1 MPSEGDLSAKWRDL
15 YAVARAEHLGVHDI
29 EYADLRFADRIVVKP
44 IRADGARAR
53 GTAATDSNADH
64 ELVRRQRMPKTEE
77 KYIVA
82 LDIGTS
88 KVCVLVG
95 EVNDRG
101 QIEIIGK
108 GTSPMKGTRRGNIIN
123 LDQAIDAVKKAVDE
137 AEVMAGLQIESVY
150 VGVAGDH
157 IRSVNSRGVVSV
169 IGKHKEIAREDIDR
183 VIEAS
188 KSINVPA
195 ELELLHVIPREFV
208 VDGQD
213 GIHDPLGM
221 TAARLEAN
229 VHIVTGART
238 HNQNVLTC
246 VNKAGIAVQELVLE
260 QLAAAEAV
268 LTQDE
273 REMGVLLMDI
283 GAGTTDYAVF
293 LEGNVVHTNVLPVG
307 AGHFTSDISVVLRTP
322 MEDAERIKK
331 RYGCALGS
339 LVTEDD
345 PIEVPTV
352 GGRAPKILSKHELT
366 EHPRAARGGDREAR
380 LSRHREG
387 RAGQRDPQRRGRS
400 SAAARRWTAWWRW
413 SSRCST
419 SRRARAC
426 RAGLSGLSDT
436 VAGPEWAAAAG
447 LLLWGFRDRHES
459 PASVR
464 AAGFARKSRTR
475 SSRCSR

>member
-1 MPSEGDLSAKWRDL
+1 MPR
-15 YAVARAEHLGVHDI
+15 
-29 EYADLRFADRIVVKP
+29 
-44 IRADGARAR
+44 
-53 GTAATDSNADH
+53 
-64 ELVRRQRMPKTEE
+64 TEE

-95 EVNDRG
+95 EVNDRN
-101 QIEIIGK
+101 QVEIIGK

-150 VGVAGDH
+150 VGMAGDH

-169 IGKHKEIAREDIDR
+169 MSKHKEIGPEDIDR

-188 KSINVPA
+188 KSINIPG

-221 TAARLEAN
+221 TATRLEAN

-238 HNQNVLTC
+238 HNQNILTC

-273 REMGVLLMDI
+273 REMGVLLMDL

-331 RYGCALGS
+331 RYGCAIAS

-352 GGRAPKILSKHELT
+352 GGRAPKILTRQELT
-366 EHPRAARGGDREAR
+366 SILEPRAAEIAKLVYRDLEKVGLEKEIRSGVVLVGGGAEMDGMVVMVEQVFDQSARKGVPRGLG
-380 LSRHREG
+380 
-387 RAGQRDPQRRGRS
+387 
-400 SAAARRWTAWWRW
+400 
-413 SSRCST
+413 
-419 SRRARAC
+419 
-426 RAGLSGLSDT
+426 GLSDT
-436 VAGPEWAAAAG
+436 VNGPEWTAAAG
-447 LLLWGFRDRHES
+447 LLLWGFRNQAKTRRRPKRGLGKVAES
-459 PASVR
+459 VKQLFSW
-464 AAGFARKSRTR
+464 S
-475 SSRCSR
+475 

>member
-1 MPSEGDLSAKWRDL
+1 
-15 YAVARAEHLGVHDI
+15 
-29 EYADLRFADRIVVKP
+29 
-44 IRADGARAR
+44 
-53 GTAATDSNADH
+53 
-64 ELVRRQRMPKTEE
+64 MPKTED

-101 QIEIIGK
+101 QLEIIGK

-157 IRSVNSRGVVSV
+157 IRSVNSRGVVS
-169 IGKHKEIAREDIDR
+169 IAGRQREITREDIDR

-188 KSINVPA
+188 KSINVPG
-195 ELELLHVIPREFV
+195 ELEILHVIPREFV

-238 HNQNVLTC
+238 HNQNVLTA
-246 VNKAGIAVQELVLE
+246 VNKAGIAVDALVLE

-268 LTQDE
+268 LTPDE
-273 REMGVLLMDI
+273 REMGVLLMDL

-307 AGHFTSDISVVLRTP
+307 AGHFTSDVSVVLRTP

-352 GGRAPKILSKHELT
+352 GGRAPKILSKQELT
-366 EHPRAARGGDREAR
+366 GILEPRAAEIAKLVHRDLEKVGLEKEIRSGVVVVGGGAEMDGIVEIIEQIFDQQARKGMPRGLG
-380 LSRHREG
+380 
-387 RAGQRDPQRRGRS
+387 
-400 SAAARRWTAWWRW
+400 
-413 SSRCST
+413 
-419 SRRARAC
+419 
-426 RAGLSGLSDT
+426 GLADT
-436 VAGPEWAAAAG
+436 VAGPEWAAPAG
-447 LLLWGFRDRHES
+447 LLLWGFRERARVRRRPRRGLAKVAE
-459 PASVR
+459 SVR
-464 AAGFARKSRTR
+464 AWFGATS
-475 SSRCSR
+475 

>member
-1 MPSEGDLSAKWRDL
+1 MPR
-15 YAVARAEHLGVHDI
+15 
-29 EYADLRFADRIVVKP
+29 
-44 IRADGARAR
+44 
-53 GTAATDSNADH
+53 
-64 ELVRRQRMPKTEE
+64 TEE

-95 EVNDRG
+95 EINDRN

-123 LDQAIDAVKKAVDE
+123 LDQAVDAVKKAVDE

-150 VGVAGDH
+150 VGVSGDH

-169 IGKHKEIAREDIDR
+169 MGKHKEIGREDIDR

-221 TAARLEAN
+221 TATRLEAN

-238 HNQNVLTC
+238 HDQNILTA

-273 REMGVLLMDI
+273 REMGVLLMDL

-331 RYGCALGS
+331 RYGCALAS

-352 GGRAPKILSKHELT
+352 GGRAPKILSKQELT
-366 EHPRAARGGDREAR
+366 GILEPRAAEIAKLVYRDLEKVGLEKEIRSGVVIVGGGAEMDGMVEIAEQIFDQ
-380 LSRHREG
+380 S
-387 RAGQRDPQRRGRS
+387 ARRGVPR
-400 SAAARRWTAWWRW
+400 
-413 SSRCST
+413 
-419 SRRARAC
+419 
-426 RAGLSGLSDT
+426 GLGGLSDT

-447 LLLWGFRDRHES
+447 LLLWGFRTE
-459 PASVR
+459 AKVR
-464 AAGFARKSRTR
+464 RRPRKGLSKVADSFKQLFTWN
-475 SSRCSR
+475 

>member
-1 MPSEGDLSAKWRDL
+1 MSR
-15 YAVARAEHLGVHDI
+15 
-29 EYADLRFADRIVVKP
+29 
-44 IRADGARAR
+44 
-53 GTAATDSNADH
+53 
-64 ELVRRQRMPKTEE
+64 TEE

-88 KVCVLVG
+88 KVCALVA
-95 EVNDRG
+95 EISDRG
-101 QIEIIGK
+101 QLEIIGK

-123 LDQAIDAVKKAVDE
+123 LDQAIEAVKKAVDE

-150 VGVAGDH
+150 VGVSGDH

-169 IGKHKEIAREDIDR
+169 MGKHKEIAREDIDR

-195 ELELLHVIPREFV
+195 ELELLHVVPREFV

-221 TAARLEAN
+221 TATRLEAN

-238 HNQNVLTC
+238 HNQNILTC

-273 REMGVLLMDI
+273 REMGVLLMDL
-283 GAGTTDYAVF
+283 GGGTTDYAVF

-322 MEDAERIKK
+322 MEDAERIKR
-331 RYGCALGS
+331 RYGCALAS
-339 LVTEDD
+339 LVRDDD

-352 GGRAPKILSKHELT
+352 GGRAPKILSRQELT
-366 EHPRAARGGDREAR
+366 GILEPRAVEIAKLVYRDLEKVGLEKEIRSGVVVVGGGAEMAGIVEMVEQVFDQQARKGV
-380 LSRHREG
+380 
-387 RAGQRDPQRRGRS
+387 PRGL
-400 SAAARRWTAWWRW
+400 
-413 SSRCST
+413 
-419 SRRARAC
+419 
-426 RAGLSGLSDT
+426 GGLSDT
-436 VAGPEWAAAAG
+436 VSGPEWAAACG
-447 LLLWGFRDRHES
+447 LLLWGMRDQSRIRKRPRKGLS
-459 PASVR
+459 KVADSVKQW
-464 AAGFARKSRTR
+464 FAWS
-475 SSRCSR
+475 

>member
-1 MPSEGDLSAKWRDL
+1 M
-15 YAVARAEHLGVHDI
+15 AR
-29 EYADLRFADRIVVKP
+29 
-44 IRADGARAR
+44 
-53 GTAATDSNADH
+53 
-64 ELVRRQRMPKTEE
+64 TEE
-77 KYIVA
+77 KYVVA

-95 EVNDRG
+95 EINDRR
-101 QIEIIGK
+101 QLEIIGK
-108 GTSPMKGTRRGNIIN
+108 GTAPMRGTRRGNIIN
-123 LDQAIDAVKKAVDE
+123 LDQAVDAVKKAVDE

-169 IGKHKEIAREDIDR
+169 VGKHREISREDIDR

-188 KSINVPA
+188 KSINIPA

-221 TAARLEAN
+221 TAQRLEAN

-238 HNQNVLTC
+238 HNQNILTC

-260 QLAAAEAV
+260 QLAAGEAV
-268 LTQDE
+268 LTHDE
-273 REMGVLLMDI
+273 REMGVLLLDL
-283 GAGTTDYAVF
+283 GAGTADYAVF

-331 RYGCALGS
+331 RHGCALSS
-339 LVTEDD
+339 LITEND

-352 GGRAPKILSKHELT
+352 GGRAPKIVSRHELT
-366 EHPRAARGGDREAR
+366 NILEPRAAEIAKLVYKDLEKVGLDKEIRSGVVMVGGGAEMDGMIEMIEQVFDQQARKGIPRGLG
-380 LSRHREG
+380 
-387 RAGQRDPQRRGRS
+387 
-400 SAAARRWTAWWRW
+400 
-413 SSRCST
+413 
-419 SRRARAC
+419 
-426 RAGLSGLSDT
+426 GLADT

-447 LLLWGFRDRHES
+447 LLLWGFRTE
-459 PASVR
+459 AKVR
-464 AAGFARKSRTR
+464 KRPRTGLARVADSFRSWFAAE
-475 SSRCSR
+475 

>member
-1 MPSEGDLSAKWRDL
+1 M
-15 YAVARAEHLGVHDI
+15 AR
-29 EYADLRFADRIVVKP
+29 
-44 IRADGARAR
+44 
-53 GTAATDSNADH
+53 
-64 ELVRRQRMPKTEE
+64 TED
-77 KYIVA
+77 KYVVA

-88 KVCVLVG
+88 KVCALVG
-95 EVNDRG
+95 EISDRG
-101 QIEIIGK
+101 LLEIIGK

-123 LDQAIDAVKKAVDE
+123 LDQAIEAVKKAVDE
-137 AEVMAGLQIESVY
+137 CEVMAGLQIESAY

-169 IGKHKEIAREDIDR
+169 MGKHKEISREDIDR

-188 KSINVPA
+188 KSINIPA
-195 ELELLHVIPREFV
+195 ELELLHVVPRQFV

-221 TAARLEAN
+221 TAQRLEAN

-238 HNQNVLTC
+238 HDQNILTC

-273 REMGVLLMDI
+273 REMGVLLMDL
-283 GAGTTDYAVF
+283 GGGTTDYAVF

-331 RYGCALGS
+331 RYGCALTS
-339 LVTEDD
+339 LVTDDD

-352 GGRAPKILSKHELT
+352 GGRAPKILSKQELT
-366 EHPRAARGGDREAR
+366 GILEPRAAEIAKHVSRDLEKVGLDKEIRSGVVIVGGGAEMDGIVEMIEQVFEQQARKGTPRGFG
-380 LSRHREG
+380 
-387 RAGQRDPQRRGRS
+387 
-400 SAAARRWTAWWRW
+400 
-413 SSRCST
+413 
-419 SRRARAC
+419 
-426 RAGLSGLSDT
+426 GLADT
-436 VAGPEWAAAAG
+436 VAGPEWAATAG
-447 LLLWGFRDRHES
+447 LLLWGFRT
-459 PASVR
+459 
-464 AAGFARKSRTR
+464 RTKL
-475 SSRCSR
+475 

>member
-1 MPSEGDLSAKWRDL
+1 MSRTD
-15 YAVARAEHLGVHDI
+15 
-29 EYADLRFADRIVVKP
+29 DRYVV
-44 IRADGARAR
+44 
-53 GTAATDSNADH
+53 S
-64 ELVRRQRMPKTEE
+64 
-77 KYIVA
+77 

-95 EVNDRG
+95 EVSDRG
-101 QIEIIGK
+101 QLEIIGK
-108 GTSPMKGTRRGNIIN
+108 GTAPMKGTRRGNIIN
-123 LDQAIDAVKKAVDE
+123 LEQAVDAVRKAVDE
-137 AEVMAGLQIESVY
+137 AEVMAGLSIDSVY

-157 IRSVNSRGVVSV
+157 IRSMNSRGVVSV
-169 IGKHKEIAREDIDR
+169 MGKHKEIGREDIER
-183 VIEAS
+183 VIEAT
-188 KSINVPA
+188 KSINIPG

-208 VDGQD
+208 VDGQE

-221 TAARLEAN
+221 NAARLEAN

-331 RYGCALGS
+331 RYGCALSS
-339 LVTEDD
+339 LVMADD

-352 GGRAPKILSKHELT
+352 GGRAPKIVSRQELT
-366 EHPRAARGGDREAR
+366 GIIEPRAAEIAKLVYRDLEKVGLDKEIRSGVVVVGGGAEM
-380 LSRHREG
+380 EG
-387 RAGQRDPQRRGRS
+387 IIELIEQVFDQQARRGVPR
-400 SAAARRWTAWWRW
+400 
-413 SSRCST
+413 
-419 SRRARAC
+419 
-426 RAGLSGLSDT
+426 GLGGLADT
-436 VAGPEWAAAAG
+436 VSGAEWAAAAG
-447 LLLWGFRDRHES
+447 LLLWGFRDQ
-459 PASVR
+459 A
-464 AAGFARKSRTR
+464 RTR
-475 SSRCSR
+475 KRPRKGLSKMADSFKSLFAWS

>member
-1 MPSEGDLSAKWRDL
+1 M
-15 YAVARAEHLGVHDI
+15 AR
-29 EYADLRFADRIVVKP
+29 
-44 IRADGARAR
+44 
-53 GTAATDSNADH
+53 
-64 ELVRRQRMPKTEE
+64 TEE

-88 KVCVLVG
+88 KACALVG
-95 EVNDRG
+95 EISDRG
-101 QIEIIGK
+101 QLEIIGK

-169 IGKHKEIAREDIDR
+169 MGKHKEIGREDIDR

-188 KSINVPA
+188 KSINIPA

-221 TAARLEAN
+221 TATRLEAN

-283 GAGTTDYAVF
+283 GGGTTDYAVF

-331 RYGCALGS
+331 RYGCALSS
-339 LVTEDD
+339 LVVVDD

-352 GGRAPKILSKHELT
+352 GGRAPKILSRQELT
-366 EHPRAARGGDREAR
+366 GILEPRAAELAKLVYRDLEKVGLEKEIRSGVVLVGGGAEMDGMVEMVEQVFDQSARKGVPRGLG
-380 LSRHREG
+380 
-387 RAGQRDPQRRGRS
+387 
-400 SAAARRWTAWWRW
+400 
-413 SSRCST
+413 
-419 SRRARAC
+419 
-426 RAGLSGLSDT
+426 GLADT

-447 LLLWGFRDRHES
+447 LLLWGFKD
-459 PASVR
+459 
-464 AAGFARKSRTR
+464 KSRVQKR
-475 SSRCSR
+475 PRKGLAKVADSFKQLFAWS

>member
-1 MPSEGDLSAKWRDL
+1 MSR
-15 YAVARAEHLGVHDI
+15 
-29 EYADLRFADRIVVKP
+29 
-44 IRADGARAR
+44 
-53 GTAATDSNADH
+53 
-64 ELVRRQRMPKTEE
+64 TEE

-88 KVCVLVG
+88 KVCALVG
-95 EVNDRG
+95 EIGDRG
-101 QIEIIGK
+101 QLEIIGK

-123 LDQAIDAVKKAVDE
+123 LDQAVEAVKKAVDE
-137 AEVMAGLQIESVY
+137 CEVMAGLQIESAY

-169 IGKHKEIAREDIDR
+169 MGKHKEIAREDIDR

-188 KSINVPA
+188 KSINIPS

-221 TAARLEAN
+221 TATRLEAN

-273 REMGVLLMDI
+273 REMGVLLMDL
-283 GAGTTDYAVF
+283 GGGTTDYAVF
-293 LEGNVVHTNVLPVG
+293 LEGNVIHTNVLPVG

-331 RYGCALGS
+331 RYGCALAS

-352 GGRAPKILSKHELT
+352 GGRAPKILSRQELT
-366 EHPRAARGGDREAR
+366 GILEPRAAEIAKLVYRDLEKVGLDKEIRSGVVVVGGGAEMDGIVEMVEQVFDQQARKGVPRGVG
-380 LSRHREG
+380 
-387 RAGQRDPQRRGRS
+387 
-400 SAAARRWTAWWRW
+400 
-413 SSRCST
+413 
-419 SRRARAC
+419 
-426 RAGLSGLSDT
+426 GLADT
-436 VAGPEWAAAAG
+436 VGGPEWAAACG
-447 LLLWGFRDRHES
+447 LLLWGLRDQTR
-459 PASVR
+459 VR
-464 AAGFARKSRTR
+464 KRPRKGLAKVADSFKQWFAWS
-475 SSRCSR
+475 

>member
-1 MPSEGDLSAKWRDL
+1 
-15 YAVARAEHLGVHDI
+15 
-29 EYADLRFADRIVVKP
+29 
-44 IRADGARAR
+44 
-53 GTAATDSNADH
+53 
-64 ELVRRQRMPKTEE
+64 MPKADN
-77 KYIVA
+77 YIVG

-95 EVNDRG
+95 ELTDRG
-101 QIEIIGK
+101 QLELIGK
-108 GTSPMKGTRRGNIIN
+108 GTAPMRGTRRGNIIN

-137 AEVMAGLQIESVY
+137 AEVMAGLQIDSVF

-169 IGKHKEIAREDIDR
+169 MGKHKEISHEDIDR

-188 KSINVPA
+188 KSINIPS
-195 ELELLHVIPREFV
+195 ELELLHVVPREFV

-221 TAARLEAN
+221 TGSRLEAN

-238 HNQNVLTC
+238 HNQNILTC
-246 VNKAGIAVQELVLE
+246 VNKAGIAVQEMVLE
-260 QLAAAEAV
+260 QLAAAESV
-268 LTQDE
+268 LTPDE

-307 AGHFTSDISVVLRTP
+307 AGHFTSDLSVVLRTP

-339 LVTEDD
+339 LVTSDD

-352 GGRAPKILSKHELT
+352 GGRAPKIVSRAELT
-366 EHPRAARGGDREAR
+366 NILEPRAAELAR
-380 LSRHREG
+380 LVYRDIEKVGLDKEIRSGLVLVGGGAEMDGMVEMVEQVFDQQSRKG
-387 RAGQRDPQRRGRS
+387 MPRGL
-400 SAAARRWTAWWRW
+400 
-413 SSRCST
+413 
-419 SRRARAC
+419 
-426 RAGLSGLSDT
+426 GGLSDT
-436 VAGPEWAAAAG
+436 VNGPEWAAATG
-447 LLLWGFRDRHES
+447 LLLWGLRN
-459 PASVR
+459 R
-464 AAGFARKSRTR
+464 ARTR
-475 SSRCSR
+475 KPQRRGLAKVADSFRQWFAQS

>member
-1 MPSEGDLSAKWRDL
+1 
-15 YAVARAEHLGVHDI
+15 
-29 EYADLRFADRIVVKP
+29 
-44 IRADGARAR
+44 
-53 GTAATDSNADH
+53 
-64 ELVRRQRMPKTEE
+64 MPKSEE

-95 EVNDRG
+95 EVTDRA
-101 QIEIIGK
+101 QLEIIGR
-108 GTSPMKGTRRGNIIN
+108 GTAPMKGTRRGNIIN
-123 LDQAIDAVKKAVDE
+123 LDQAIDAVKKAIDE
-137 AEVMAGLQIESVY
+137 AEVMAGLQIESAY

-157 IRSVNSRGVVSV
+157 IRSVNSRGVVSIV
-169 IGKHKEIAREDIDR
+169 GKHREIAREDIDR

-195 ELELLHVIPREFV
+195 ELEILHVIPREFV

-238 HNQNVLTC
+238 HNQNVLTA

-260 QLAAAEAV
+260 QLAVAEAV

-273 REMGVLLMDI
+273 REMGVLLMDM

-331 RYGCALGS
+331 RYGCALAS

-366 EHPRAARGGDREAR
+366 SILEPRAAEIAKLIYHDLEKVGLEKEMRSGVVVVGGGAEMDGIIEITEQIFEQQARKGLPRGLG
-380 LSRHREG
+380 
-387 RAGQRDPQRRGRS
+387 
-400 SAAARRWTAWWRW
+400 
-413 SSRCST
+413 
-419 SRRARAC
+419 
-426 RAGLSGLSDT
+426 GLSDT
-436 VAGPEWAAAAG
+436 VSGPEWAAAAG
-447 LLLWGFRDRHES
+447 LLLWGFRDRARVRNRVRRGGLARVAES
-459 PASVR
+459 FRSWF
-464 AAGFARKSRTR
+464 AAN
-475 SSRCSR
+475 

>member
-1 MPSEGDLSAKWRDL
+1 
-15 YAVARAEHLGVHDI
+15 
-29 EYADLRFADRIVVKP
+29 
-44 IRADGARAR
+44 
-53 GTAATDSNADH
+53 
-64 ELVRRQRMPKTEE
+64 MPKTED

-88 KVCVLVG
+88 KVCALVA
-95 EVNDRG
+95 EISDRG
-101 QIEIIGK
+101 QLEIIGK

-137 AEVMAGLQIESVY
+137 AEVMAGLQIDSVY
-150 VGVAGDH
+150 AGISGDH

-169 IGKHKEIAREDIDR
+169 MGKHKEIGREDIDR

-188 KSINVPA
+188 KSINVPS
-195 ELELLHVIPREFV
+195 ELELLHVIPRQFV

-213 GIHDPLGM
+213 GIHDPIGM
-221 TAARLEAN
+221 TATRLEAN

-246 VNKAGIAVQELVLE
+246 VNKAGIAVQEMVLE

-283 GAGTTDYAVF
+283 GGGTTDYAVF

-322 MEDAERIKK
+322 MEDAERIKR
-331 RYGCALGS
+331 RYGCVLAS

-352 GGRAPKILSKHELT
+352 GGRAPKILSKQELT
-366 EHPRAARGGDREAR
+366 GILEPRAAEIAKLVYRDLEKVGLDKEIRSGVVLVGGGAEMDGMVEMVEQVFDQQARKGVPRGFG
-380 LSRHREG
+380 
-387 RAGQRDPQRRGRS
+387 
-400 SAAARRWTAWWRW
+400 
-413 SSRCST
+413 
-419 SRRARAC
+419 
-426 RAGLSGLSDT
+426 GLADT
-436 VAGPEWAAAAG
+436 VSGPEWAAAAG
-447 LLLWGFRDRHES
+447 LLLWGLKDQSRVRKRPRRGLAKVAES
-459 PASVR
+459 VKQW
-464 AAGFARKSRTR
+464 FAW
-475 SSRCSR
+475 SS

>member
-1 MPSEGDLSAKWRDL
+1 MSR
-15 YAVARAEHLGVHDI
+15 
-29 EYADLRFADRIVVKP
+29 
-44 IRADGARAR
+44 
-53 GTAATDSNADH
+53 
-64 ELVRRQRMPKTEE
+64 TED

-88 KVCVLVG
+88 KVCALVA
-95 EVNDRG
+95 EISERG
-101 QIEIIGK
+101 QLEIIGK

-123 LDQAIDAVKKAVDE
+123 LDQGIEAVKKAVDE
-137 AEVMAGLQIESVY
+137 AEVMAGLSIESAY

-169 IGKHKEIAREDIDR
+169 MGKHKEIAREDIER
-183 VIEAS
+183 VIEKS
-188 KSINVPA
+188 KSINIPA

-221 TAARLEAN
+221 TATRLEAN

-273 REMGVLLMDI
+273 REMGVLLMDL
-283 GAGTTDYAVF
+283 GGGTTDYAVF

-307 AGHFTSDISVVLRTP
+307 AGHFTSDISVVPGSLKK
-322 MEDAERIKK
+322 DAERIKK
-331 RYGCALGS
+331 RYGCALSS
-339 LVTEDD
+339 LVTDDD

-352 GGRAPKILSKHELT
+352 GGRAPKILSRQELT
-366 EHPRAARGGDREAR
+366 GILEPRAAEIAKLVYRDLEKVGLDKEIRSGVVVVGGGAEMDGIVEMVEQVFDQQAR
-380 LSRHREG
+380 KG
-387 RAGQRDPQRRGRS
+387 VPQ
-400 SAAARRWTAWWRW
+400 
-413 SSRCST
+413 
-419 SRRARAC
+419 
-426 RAGLSGLSDT
+426 GLGGLSDT
-436 VAGPEWAAAAG
+436 VSGPEWAAACG
-447 LLLWGFRDRHES
+447 LLLWGLRDQSR
-459 PASVR
+459 VR
-464 AAGFARKSRTR
+464 KRPRKGLAKVADSFKQWFAWT
-475 SSRCSR
+475 

>member
-1 MPSEGDLSAKWRDL
+1 
-15 YAVARAEHLGVHDI
+15 
-29 EYADLRFADRIVVKP
+29 
-44 IRADGARAR
+44 
-53 GTAATDSNADH
+53 
-64 ELVRRQRMPKTEE
+64 MPKNDG
-77 KYIVA
+77 YIVA

-101 QIEIIGK
+101 QLEIIGK
-108 GTSPMKGTRRGNIIN
+108 GTAPMKGTRRGNIIN

-137 AEVMAGLQIESVY
+137 AEVMAGLQIESVF
-150 VGVAGDH
+150 VGVSGDH
-157 IRSVNSRGVVSV
+157 IRSINSRGVVSV
-169 IGKHKEIAREDIDR
+169 MSKHKEISREDIDR

-188 KSINVPA
+188 KSIAIPG

-221 TAARLEAN
+221 TGSRLEAN

-246 VNKAGIAVQELVLE
+246 VNKAGIAVTELVLE
-260 QLAAAEAV
+260 QLAGAEAV

-273 REMGVLLMDI
+273 REMGVLLLDI

-339 LVTEDD
+339 LITADD

-352 GGRAPKILSKHELT
+352 GGRAPKILSRHELT
-366 EHPRAARGGDREAR
+366 NILEPRAAEIAKLVYRDLEKVGLDKEIRSGVVVVGGGAEMDGIVEMIEQVFDQQARKGSPRGLG
-380 LSRHREG
+380 
-387 RAGQRDPQRRGRS
+387 
-400 SAAARRWTAWWRW
+400 
-413 SSRCST
+413 
-419 SRRARAC
+419 
-426 RAGLSGLSDT
+426 GLSDT
-436 VAGPEWAAAAG
+436 VNGPEWSAAAG
-447 LLLWGFRDRHES
+447 LLLWGFRNRARDRKPQRTGLGKVAES
-459 PASVR
+459 FR
-464 AAGFARKSRTR
+464 QWFAQS
-475 SSRCSR
+475 

>member
-1 MPSEGDLSAKWRDL
+1 MPRSD
-15 YAVARAEHLGVHDI
+15 
-29 EYADLRFADRIVVKP
+29 
-44 IRADGARAR
+44 
-53 GTAATDSNADH
+53 
-64 ELVRRQRMPKTEE
+64 E
-77 KYIVA
+77 KYVVA

-95 EVNDRG
+95 EVNDRN

-123 LDQAIDAVKKAVDE
+123 LDQATDAVKKAVDE
-137 AEVMAGLQIESVY
+137 AEVMAGLQIEAVY

-169 IGKHKEIAREDIDR
+169 MGKHKEIAREDIDR

-188 KSINVPA
+188 KSINIPG

-213 GIHDPLGM
+213 SIHDPLGM
-221 TAARLEAN
+221 TATRLEAN

-238 HNQNVLTC
+238 HNQNILTC

-260 QLAAAEAV
+260 QLAAAETV
-268 LTQDE
+268 LTLDE

-331 RYGCALGS
+331 RYGCALAS
-339 LVTEDD
+339 LVTQDD

-352 GGRAPKILSKHELT
+352 GGRAPKILSRQELT
-366 EHPRAARGGDREAR
+366 GILEPRAAEIAKLVYRDLEKVGLEKEIRSGVVLVGGGAEMDGMVEMVEQVFDQQARKGIPRGLG
-380 LSRHREG
+380 
-387 RAGQRDPQRRGRS
+387 
-400 SAAARRWTAWWRW
+400 
-413 SSRCST
+413 
-419 SRRARAC
+419 
-426 RAGLSGLSDT
+426 GLADT

-447 LLLWGFRDRHES
+447 LLLWGYRSEVKSRRRPRRGLAKVAE
-459 PASVR
+459 SVR
-464 AAGFARKSRTR
+464 SWFAWN
-475 SSRCSR
+475 

>member
-1 MPSEGDLSAKWRDL
+1 
-15 YAVARAEHLGVHDI
+15 
-29 EYADLRFADRIVVKP
+29 
-44 IRADGARAR
+44 
-53 GTAATDSNADH
+53 
-64 ELVRRQRMPKTEE
+64 MPKNDG
-77 KYIVA
+77 YIVA

-101 QIEIIGK
+101 QLEIIGK
-108 GTSPMKGTRRGNIIN
+108 GTAPMKGTRRGNIIN

-150 VGVAGDH
+150 VGVSGDH
-157 IRSVNSRGVVSV
+157 IRSINSRGVISV
-169 IGKHKEIAREDIDR
+169 MSKHKEISREDIDR

-188 KSINVPA
+188 KSIAIPG
-195 ELELLHVIPREFV
+195 ELELLHVIPREFI

-221 TAARLEAN
+221 TGSRLEAN

-246 VNKAGIAVQELVLE
+246 VNKAGIAVKELVLE
-260 QLAAAEAV
+260 QLAGAEAV
-268 LTQDE
+268 LTHDE
-273 REMGVLLMDI
+273 REMGVLLIDL

-339 LVTEDD
+339 LITADD

-352 GGRAPKILSKHELT
+352 GGRAPKILSRHELT
-366 EHPRAARGGDREAR
+366 NILEPRAAEIAKLVYRDLEKVGLDKEIRSGVVVVGGGAEMDGIVEMIEQVFDQQARKGSPRGLG
-380 LSRHREG
+380 
-387 RAGQRDPQRRGRS
+387 
-400 SAAARRWTAWWRW
+400 
-413 SSRCST
+413 
-419 SRRARAC
+419 
-426 RAGLSGLSDT
+426 GLSDT
-436 VAGPEWAAAAG
+436 VNGPEWSAAAG
-447 LLLWGFRDRHES
+447 LLLWGFRNRARDRKPQRTGFGKVAES
-459 PASVR
+459 FR
-464 AAGFARKSRTR
+464 QWFAQS
-475 SSRCSR
+475 

>member
-1 MPSEGDLSAKWRDL
+1 
-15 YAVARAEHLGVHDI
+15 
-29 EYADLRFADRIVVKP
+29 
-44 IRADGARAR
+44 
-53 GTAATDSNADH
+53 
-64 ELVRRQRMPKTEE
+64 MPKTED

-95 EVNDRG
+95 EINDRG
-101 QIEIIGK
+101 QLEIIGK

-123 LDQAIDAVKKAVDE
+123 LDQAIEAVKKAVDE
-137 AEVMAGLQIESVY
+137 AEVMAGVQIEAVY
-150 VGVAGDH
+150 VGIAGDH
-157 IRSVNSRGVVSV
+157 IRSVNSRGVISV
-169 IGKHKEIAREDIDR
+169 TGKHKEIAREDIDR

-260 QLAAAEAV
+260 QLAAGEAV

-273 REMGVLLMDI
+273 REMGVLLMDV

-322 MEDAERIKK
+322 MEDAERIK
-331 RYGCALGS
+331 RRHGCVLSS
-339 LVTEDD
+339 LIREDD

-366 EHPRAARGGDREAR
+366 NILEPRAAEIAKLVYRDLEKVGLEKEIRSGVVLVGGGAEMDGMVEIVEQIFDQQARKGVPRGLG
-380 LSRHREG
+380 
-387 RAGQRDPQRRGRS
+387 
-400 SAAARRWTAWWRW
+400 
-413 SSRCST
+413 
-419 SRRARAC
+419 
-426 RAGLSGLSDT
+426 GLADT
-436 VAGPEWAAAAG
+436 VGGPEWAAAAG
-447 LLLWGFRDRHES
+447 LLLWGFRDRARDRKRPQKGFS
-459 PASVR
+459 KLASSLKSW
-464 AAGFARKSRTR
+464 FATT
-475 SSRCSR
+475 

>member
-1 MPSEGDLSAKWRDL
+1 MPR
-15 YAVARAEHLGVHDI
+15 
-29 EYADLRFADRIVVKP
+29 
-44 IRADGARAR
+44 
-53 GTAATDSNADH
+53 
-64 ELVRRQRMPKTEE
+64 TED

-101 QIEIIGK
+101 QLEIIGK

-150 VGVAGDH
+150 VGIAGDH

-169 IGKHKEIAREDIDR
+169 MGKHKEIAREDIDR

-188 KSINVPA
+188 KSINIPA

-221 TAARLEAN
+221 TATRLEAN

-331 RYGCALGS
+331 RYGCALG
-339 LVTEDD
+339 V
-345 PIEVPTV
+345 
-352 GGRAPKILSKHELT
+352 
-366 EHPRAARGGDREAR
+366 
-380 LSRHREG
+380 
-387 RAGQRDPQRRGRS
+387 AGHRGRS
-400 SAAARRWTAWWRW
+400 DRSADRRRPRAEDPLEARADRTSSSRARRRSRSSSTATWRRSDW
-413 SSRCST
+413 
-419 SRRARAC
+419 RRRSARGVVLVGGGAEMDGMVEMVEQIFDQQA
-426 RAGLSGLSDT
+426 RKGVPRGLGGLSDT
-436 VAGPEWAAAAG
+436 VERSGVGRGGGAAAVGIPQRGRRCASAAQGAG
-447 LLLWGFRDRHES
+447 EGGDRS
-459 PASVR
+459 
-464 AAGFARKSRTR
+464 AAVCG
-475 SSRCSR
+475 

>member
-1 MPSEGDLSAKWRDL
+1 
-15 YAVARAEHLGVHDI
+15 
-29 EYADLRFADRIVVKP
+29 
-44 IRADGARAR
+44 
-53 GTAATDSNADH
+53 
-64 ELVRRQRMPKTEE
+64 MPKTED

-95 EVNDRG
+95 EVNDRA
-101 QIEIIGK
+101 QLEIIGK

-157 IRSVNSRGVVSV
+157 IRSVNSRGVVS
-169 IGKHKEIAREDIDR
+169 IAGKHREIAREDIDR

-188 KSINVPA
+188 KSINVPG
-195 ELELLHVIPREFV
+195 ELEILHVIPREFV

-238 HNQNVLTC
+238 HNQNVLTA
-246 VNKAGIAVQELVLE
+246 VNKAGIAVDALVLE

-268 LTQDE
+268 LTPDE
-273 REMGVLLMDI
+273 REMGVLLMDL

-307 AGHFTSDISVVLRTP
+307 AGHFTSDVSVVLRTP

-352 GGRAPKILSKHELT
+352 GGRAPKILSKQELT
-366 EHPRAARGGDREAR
+366 GILEPRAAEIAKLVHRDLEKVGLEKEIRSGVVLVGGGAEMDGMVEIVEQIFDQQARKGVPRGLG
-380 LSRHREG
+380 
-387 RAGQRDPQRRGRS
+387 
-400 SAAARRWTAWWRW
+400 
-413 SSRCST
+413 
-419 SRRARAC
+419 
-426 RAGLSGLSDT
+426 GLADT
-436 VAGPEWAAAAG
+436 VNGPEWAAAAG
-447 LLLWGFRDRHES
+447 LLLWGFRERARVRRRPRKGLAKVAE
-459 PASVR
+459 SVR
-464 AAGFARKSRTR
+464 AWFGAAS
-475 SSRCSR
+475 

>member
-1 MPSEGDLSAKWRDL
+1 MPR
-15 YAVARAEHLGVHDI
+15 
-29 EYADLRFADRIVVKP
+29 
-44 IRADGARAR
+44 
-53 GTAATDSNADH
+53 
-64 ELVRRQRMPKTEE
+64 TED
-77 KYIVA
+77 KYVVA

-88 KVCVLVG
+88 KVCALVG
-95 EVNDRG
+95 EISDRG
-101 QIEIIGK
+101 LLEIIGK

-123 LDQAIDAVKKAVDE
+123 LDQAIEAVKKAVDE
-137 AEVMAGLQIESVY
+137 AEVMAGLQIDAVY
-150 VGVAGDH
+150 AGVSGDH

-169 IGKHKEIAREDIDR
+169 MGKHKEIGREDIDR

-188 KSINVPA
+188 KSINIPA

-213 GIHDPLGM
+213 GIHDPIGM
-221 TAARLEAN
+221 TATRLEAN

-238 HNQNVLTC
+238 HDQNILTC

-283 GAGTTDYAVF
+283 GGGTTDYAVF

-331 RYGCALGS
+331 RYGCALSS
-339 LVTEDD
+339 LVTSDD

-352 GGRAPKILSKHELT
+352 GGRAPKILSRQELT
-366 EHPRAARGGDREAR
+366 GILEPRAAEIAKLVYRDLEKVGLEKEIRSGVVLVGGGAEMDGLVELVEQVFDQSARKGVPRGFG
-380 LSRHREG
+380 
-387 RAGQRDPQRRGRS
+387 
-400 SAAARRWTAWWRW
+400 
-413 SSRCST
+413 
-419 SRRARAC
+419 
-426 RAGLSGLSDT
+426 GLADT
-436 VAGPEWAAAAG
+436 VSSPEYAAAAG
-447 LLLWGFRDRHES
+447 LLLWGLRNQTKAQSKRPRKGLAKVAD
-459 PASVR
+459 SVKSW
-464 AAGFARKSRTR
+464 FAWS
-475 SSRCSR
+475 

>member
-1 MPSEGDLSAKWRDL
+1 M
-15 YAVARAEHLGVHDI
+15 AR
-29 EYADLRFADRIVVKP
+29 
-44 IRADGARAR
+44 
-53 GTAATDSNADH
+53 
-64 ELVRRQRMPKTEE
+64 TED
-77 KYIVA
+77 KYVVA

-101 QIEIIGK
+101 RLEIIGK
-108 GTSPMKGTRRGNIIN
+108 GTAPMKGTRRGNIIN

-137 AEVMAGLQIESVY
+137 AEVMAGLQIESVF

-169 IGKHKEIAREDIDR
+169 GGKHKEIGREDIDR

-188 KSINVPA
+188 KSINIPN
-195 ELELLHVIPREFV
+195 ELELLHVVPREFV

-268 LTQDE
+268 LTTDE

-331 RYGCALGS
+331 RYGCAVSS
-339 LVTEDD
+339 LVTQDD

-366 EHPRAARGGDREAR
+366 GILEPRAAELAKLVYRDLEKVGLDKEIRSGVVLVGGGAEMDGMVEMVEQVFDQQARKGEPRGFG
-380 LSRHREG
+380 
-387 RAGQRDPQRRGRS
+387 
-400 SAAARRWTAWWRW
+400 
-413 SSRCST
+413 
-419 SRRARAC
+419 
-426 RAGLSGLSDT
+426 GLSET
-436 VAGPEWAAAAG
+436 VKGPEWAAAAG
-447 LLLWGFRDRHES
+447 LLLWGFRNQKQTRKRPRTGLARVAD
-459 PASVR
+459 SVR
-464 AAGFARKSRTR
+464 AWFAAN
-475 SSRCSR
+475 

>member
-1 MPSEGDLSAKWRDL
+1 MPR
-15 YAVARAEHLGVHDI
+15 
-29 EYADLRFADRIVVKP
+29 
-44 IRADGARAR
+44 
-53 GTAATDSNADH
+53 N
-64 ELVRRQRMPKTEE
+64 EE

-95 EVNDRG
+95 EVNERR
-101 QIEIIGK
+101 QLEIIGK
-108 GTSPMKGTRRGNIIN
+108 GTAPMRGTRRGNIIN
-123 LDQAIDAVKKAVDE
+123 LDQAVDAVKKAVDE

-169 IGKHKEIAREDIDR
+169 VGKHREISREDIDR

-188 KSINVPA
+188 KSINIPA
-195 ELELLHVIPREFV
+195 ELELLHVIPREFI

-221 TAARLEAN
+221 TAQRLEAN

-238 HNQNVLTC
+238 HNQNILTC

-260 QLAAAEAV
+260 QLAAGEAV
-268 LTQDE
+268 LTHDE
-273 REMGVLLMDI
+273 REMGVLLLDL
-283 GAGTTDYAVF
+283 GAGTADYAVF

-331 RYGCALGS
+331 RHGCALAS
-339 LVTEDD
+339 LITDDD

-352 GGRAPKILSKHELT
+352 GGRAPKIVSRHELT
-366 EHPRAARGGDREAR
+366 NILEPRAAEIAKLVYKDLEKVGLDKEIRSGVVMVGGGAEMDGMIEMIEQVFDQQAR
-380 LSRHREG
+380 KGIPH
-387 RAGQRDPQRRGRS
+387 
-400 SAAARRWTAWWRW
+400 
-413 SSRCST
+413 
-419 SRRARAC
+419 
-426 RAGLSGLSDT
+426 GLGGLADT

-447 LLLWGFRDRHES
+447 LLLWGFRTE
-459 PASVR
+459 AKVR
-464 AAGFARKSRTR
+464 KRPRTGLARVADSFRSWFAAE
-475 SSRCSR
+475 

>member
-1 MPSEGDLSAKWRDL
+1 MPR
-15 YAVARAEHLGVHDI
+15 
-29 EYADLRFADRIVVKP
+29 
-44 IRADGARAR
+44 
-53 GTAATDSNADH
+53 
-64 ELVRRQRMPKTEE
+64 TEE

-95 EVNDRG
+95 EINDRN

-123 LDQAIDAVKKAVDE
+123 LDQAVDAVKKAVDE

-150 VGVAGDH
+150 VGVSGDH

-169 IGKHKEIAREDIDR
+169 MGKHKEISREDIDR

-188 KSINVPA
+188 KSINIPA

-221 TAARLEAN
+221 TATRLEAN

-238 HNQNVLTC
+238 HDQNVLTA

-260 QLAAAEAV
+260 QLAAGEAV

-273 REMGVLLMDI
+273 REMGVLLMDL

-331 RYGCALGS
+331 RYGCALSS

-352 GGRAPKILSKHELT
+352 GGRAPKILSRQELT
-366 EHPRAARGGDREAR
+366 GILEPRAAEIAKLVYRDLEKVGLEKEIRSGVVLVGGGAEMDGMVEIAEQIFDQSARKGVPRGLG
-380 LSRHREG
+380 
-387 RAGQRDPQRRGRS
+387 
-400 SAAARRWTAWWRW
+400 
-413 SSRCST
+413 
-419 SRRARAC
+419 
-426 RAGLSGLSDT
+426 GLSDT

-447 LLLWGFRDRHES
+447 LLLWGFRTE
-459 PASVR
+459 AKVR
-464 AAGFARKSRTR
+464 RRPRKGLAKVADSFKQLFTWN
-475 SSRCSR
+475 

>member
-1 MPSEGDLSAKWRDL
+1 
-15 YAVARAEHLGVHDI
+15 
-29 EYADLRFADRIVVKP
+29 
-44 IRADGARAR
+44 
-53 GTAATDSNADH
+53 
-64 ELVRRQRMPKTEE
+64 MPKTEE
-77 KYIVA
+77 RYIVA

-95 EVNDRG
+95 EITDRS
-101 QIEIIGK
+101 QLEIIGK
-108 GTSPMKGTRRGNIIN
+108 GTAPMKGTRRGNIIN

-169 IGKHKEIAREDIDR
+169 GGKHKEIGAEDIER

-188 KSINVPA
+188 KSINIPG

-238 HNQNVLTC
+238 HNQNILTC

-273 REMGVLLMDI
+273 REMGVLLMDL

-307 AGHFTSDISVVLRTP
+307 AGH
-322 MEDAERIKK
+322 
-331 RYGCALGS
+331 LGS
-339 LVTEDD
+339 AIAVLLVQSME
-345 PIEVPTV
+345 
-352 GGRAPKILSKHELT
+352 
-366 EHPRAARGGDREAR
+366 AAKRI
-380 LSRHREG
+380 
-387 RAGQRDPQRRGRS
+387 
-400 SAAARRWTAWWRW
+400 
-413 SSRCST
+413 
-419 SRRARAC
+419 
-426 RAGLSGLSDT
+426 
-436 VAGPEWAAAAG
+436 
-447 LLLWGFRDRHES
+447 
-459 PASVR
+459 
-464 AAGFARKSRTR
+464 
-475 SSRCSR
+475 

>member
-1 MPSEGDLSAKWRDL
+1 MA
-15 YAVARAEHLGVHDI
+15 
-29 EYADLRFADRIVVKP
+29 
-44 IRADGARAR
+44 
-53 GTAATDSNADH
+53 
-64 ELVRRQRMPKTEE
+64 KTED

-95 EVNDRG
+95 EINDRG
-101 QIEIIGK
+101 QLEIIGK

-123 LDQAIDAVKKAVDE
+123 LDQAIDAVKKAIDE
-137 AEVMAGLQIESVY
+137 AEVMAGVEIESAY
-150 VGVAGDH
+150 VGIAGDH
-157 IRSVNSRGVVSV
+157 IRSVNSRGVISV

-260 QLAAAEAV
+260 QLAAGEGV

-273 REMGVLLMDI
+273 REMGVLLMDV

-352 GGRAPKILSKHELT
+352 GGRAPKILSRLELT
-366 EHPRAARGGDREAR
+366 NILEPRAAEIANLVYKDLEKVGLEKEIRSGVVLVGGGAEMDGMVEIVEQIFDQQARKGLPRGLG
-380 LSRHREG
+380 
-387 RAGQRDPQRRGRS
+387 
-400 SAAARRWTAWWRW
+400 
-413 SSRCST
+413 
-419 SRRARAC
+419 
-426 RAGLSGLSDT
+426 GLADT
-436 VAGPEWAAAAG
+436 VNGPEWAAAAG
-447 LLLWGFRDRHES
+447 LLLWGFRDRARVRKRPQKGLS
-459 PASVR
+459 KFASSLKSW
-464 AAGFARKSRTR
+464 FAST
-475 SSRCSR
+475 

>member
-1 MPSEGDLSAKWRDL
+1 
-15 YAVARAEHLGVHDI
+15 
-29 EYADLRFADRIVVKP
+29 
-44 IRADGARAR
+44 
-53 GTAATDSNADH
+53 
-64 ELVRRQRMPKTEE
+64 MPKTED

-101 QIEIIGK
+101 QLEIIGK

-137 AEVMAGLQIESVY
+137 AEVMAGLQIESVF

-157 IRSVNSRGVVSV
+157 IRSVNSRGVVS
-169 IGKHKEIAREDIDR
+169 IASKHKEIAREDIDR

-188 KSINVPA
+188 KSINVPG
-195 ELELLHVIPREFV
+195 ELEILHVIPREFV

-238 HNQNVLTC
+238 HNQNVLTA
-246 VNKAGIAVQELVLE
+246 VNKAGIAVDELVLE

-273 REMGVLLMDI
+273 REMGVLLMDL

-331 RYGCALGS
+331 RYGCALSS

-366 EHPRAARGGDREAR
+366 GILEPRAAEIAKLVFRDLEKVGLDKEIRSGVVLVGGGAEMDGMVEIVEQIFDQQARKGVPRGLG
-380 LSRHREG
+380 
-387 RAGQRDPQRRGRS
+387 
-400 SAAARRWTAWWRW
+400 
-413 SSRCST
+413 
-419 SRRARAC
+419 
-426 RAGLSGLSDT
+426 GLADT
-436 VAGPEWAAAAG
+436 VNGPEWAAPAG
-447 LLLWGFRDRHES
+447 LLLWGFRERARVRRRPRKGLAKVAE
-459 PASVR
+459 SVR
-464 AAGFARKSRTR
+464 SWFGAQN
-475 SSRCSR
+475 

>member
-1 MPSEGDLSAKWRDL
+1 MPR
-15 YAVARAEHLGVHDI
+15 
-29 EYADLRFADRIVVKP
+29 
-44 IRADGARAR
+44 
-53 GTAATDSNADH
+53 
-64 ELVRRQRMPKTEE
+64 TEE

-95 EVNDRG
+95 EINDRN

-123 LDQAIDAVKKAVDE
+123 LDQAVDAVKKAVDE

-169 IGKHKEIAREDIDR
+169 MGKHKEIGREDIDR

-221 TAARLEAN
+221 TATRLEAN

-238 HNQNVLTC
+238 HDQNILTA

-260 QLAAAEAV
+260 QLAAGEAV

-273 REMGVLLMDI
+273 REMGVLLMDL

-331 RYGCALGS
+331 RYGCALAS

-366 EHPRAARGGDREAR
+366 GILEPRAAEIAKLVYRDLEKVGLEKEIRSGVVIVGGGAEMDGMVEMAEQIFDQSARKGVPRGLG
-380 LSRHREG
+380 
-387 RAGQRDPQRRGRS
+387 
-400 SAAARRWTAWWRW
+400 
-413 SSRCST
+413 
-419 SRRARAC
+419 
-426 RAGLSGLSDT
+426 GLSDT

-447 LLLWGFRDRHES
+447 LLLWGFRTE
-459 PASVR
+459 AKVR
-464 AAGFARKSRTR
+464 RRPRKGLGKVADSFKQLFTWN
-475 SSRCSR
+475 